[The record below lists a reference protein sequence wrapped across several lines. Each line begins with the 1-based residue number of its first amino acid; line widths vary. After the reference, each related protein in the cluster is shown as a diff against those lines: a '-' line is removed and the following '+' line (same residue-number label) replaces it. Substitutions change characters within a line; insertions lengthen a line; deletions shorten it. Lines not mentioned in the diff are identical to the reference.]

1 MIRRITPRLI
11 AGCLTIFALAA
22 LVGAR
27 LLAQNAPARQAGK
40 KIASS
45 ENKLVV
51 HEWGT
56 FTSIAGRDGVALE
69 WRPLNGPSDLPKF
82 VHSFEE
88 ADDGLRHPRKNKG
101 DIRASVRMETP
112 VLYFYSPAEVD
123 VSVKVDF
130 PKGQITEWY
139 PQARAVSTGIDWG
152 RLKVMPGA
160 ALTFPVESAESHYY
174 PAREV
179 DAAPVQVCGTGGRP
193 GQQEKFLFYRG
204 VGTFD
209 LPLTVKLEGE
219 NVVLK
224 NLGKEEIAHLIIFEN
239 QGGRVGYRVC
249 DAFTGEM
256 THERPVLDKSMD
268 ALLMDLK
275 QVLTAGGLYEREA
288 EAMVKTWRDSWFEEG
303 LRVFYLLPRRTTD
316 EILPVTIEPRPAELV
331 RVLVGRAEVI
341 TPEMEKN
348 VQQQIGLLRDPS
360 PQVRE
365 TARRA
370 IQKYGRFV
378 EPILKRLLAQ
388 ETDAEV
394 RSEITKLIESDGT
407 QAEIAKK

>member
-1 MIRRITPRLI
+1 MIRRITPRLV
-11 AGCLTIFALAA
+11 AGCLTLFALAA
-22 LVGAR
+22 LFGVS
-27 LLAQNAPARQAGK
+27 LSAQK
-40 KIASS
+40 KIVKPGSR
-45 ENKLVV
+45 LVV

-69 WRPLNGPSDLPKF
+69 WRPLSGPSDLPKF
-82 VHSFEE
+82 VHSFQED
-88 ADDGLRHPRKNKG
+88 DDGLRHSQKGKG
-101 DIRASVRMETP
+101 DLRASVRMETP
-112 VLYFYSPAEVD
+112 VLYFYSPAEMD

-130 PKGQITEWY
+130 PKGKITEWY

-179 DAAPVQVCGTGGRP
+179 DAAPVQVCGTKGKP

-209 LPLTVKLEGE
+209 LPLSVRLEGE

-224 NLGKEEIAHLIIFEN
+224 NLGQEEIAHLVIFEN
-239 QGGRVGYRVC
+239 RGGRVGYRVC

-256 THERPVLDKSMD
+256 THERPALDKSMD
-268 ALLMDLK
+268 ALLADLK
-275 QVLTAGGLYEREA
+275 QVLVAGGLYEREA
-288 EAMVKTWRDSWFEEG
+288 EAMIKTWRDSWFEEG

-316 EILPVTIEPRPAELV
+316 EILPVQIEPRPAELV

-341 TPEMEKN
+341 TPEMEKS
-348 VQQQIGLLRDPS
+348 VGQQIVLLRDPS

-365 TARRA
+365 AARQA
-370 IQKYGRFV
+370 IQRYGRFS
-378 EPILKRLLAQ
+378 EPILKRLLAG
-388 ETDAEV
+388 ETDAAT
-394 RSEITKLIESDGT
+394 RAEISKLIEDGGT
-407 QAEIAKK
+407 DLASIKE